1 MQGGINM
8 KYRTD
13 KYGNKISILGYGCMR
28 FSKKGTG
35 IDLEK
40 ALYWYEKAA
49 NKGDIYGILGL
60 SGAGKSTLVRCING
74 LETFDEGEILFN
86 DKLLASPTYRVER
99 TNKRKI

>member
-1 MQGGINM
+1 MA
-8 KYRTD
+8 
-13 KYGNKISILGYGCMR
+13 KIEIKNI
-28 FSKKGTG
+28 SKSFG
-35 IDLEK
+35 DLK
-40 ALYWYEKAA
+40 VLDDISLTI

-99 TNKRKI
+99 TNKRKIAMIFQSFLLIRNMKF